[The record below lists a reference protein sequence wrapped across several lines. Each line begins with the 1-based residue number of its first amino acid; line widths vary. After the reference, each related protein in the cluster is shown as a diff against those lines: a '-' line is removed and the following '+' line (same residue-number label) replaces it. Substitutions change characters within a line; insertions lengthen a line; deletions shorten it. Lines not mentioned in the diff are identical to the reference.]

1 MELQEVV
8 PWGRNLAEYQQMFAL
23 SVSDY
28 ERRILGCGDGP
39 ASFNAEMRQLGHQV
53 VSIDPIYQ
61 FSGAQIRQRVEAT
74 YDVIIAQVKAKPDA
88 YIWKTFDH
96 PDDLGRSRL
105 AAMEQ
110 FLADYEQ
117 GRADARYLAVS
128 TPHLPWPKARQSIA
142 GDQPFDL
149 CLCSHFLFLYSDQ
162 LSGEFHQASIQ
173 SLLNVASEVRIF
185 PLLTLSGDR
194 SPYLDAVIATVT
206 QNGYQADI
214 ISVDYEFQKGANQ
227 MLRITVPTAAAAT

>member
-1 MELQEVV
+1 MELQAVV
-8 PWGRNLAEYQQMFAL
+8 PWGRNLAEYQQMFGL
-23 SVSDY
+23 SPDDY
-28 ERRILGCGDGP
+28 ERQILGCGDGP
-39 ASFNAEMRQLGHQV
+39 ASFNAEMRQLGHWV

-74 YDVIIAQVKAKPDA
+74 YDAIISQVKAKPDA

-117 GRADARYLAVS
+117 GRADARYLAAS
-128 TPHLPWPKARQSIA
+128 LPELPWSDRQ
-142 GDQPFDL
+142 FDL

-162 LSGEFHQASIQ
+162 LSREFHQASVQ

-185 PLLTLSGDR
+185 PLLTLSGVR
-194 SPYLDAVIATVT
+194 SPHLDAVIATVT

-214 ISVDYEFQKGANQ
+214 IPVDYEFQKGANQ
-227 MLRITVPTAAAAT
+227 MLRITALTAAATT

>member
-8 PWGRNLAEYQQMFAL
+8 PWGRNLTEYQQMFAL
-23 SVSDY
+23 SASDY
-28 ERRILGCGDGP
+28 ECRILGCGDGP
-39 ASFNAEMRQLGHQV
+39 ASFNAEMRQLGHRV

-74 YDVIIAQVKAKPDA
+74 YDAIISQVKAKPDA

-105 AAMEQ
+105 AAMER
-110 FLADYEQ
+110 FLADYAQGIAEQ
-117 GRADARYLAVS
+117 RYRAAS
-128 TPHLPWPKARQSIA
+128 TPELPWLDR
-142 GDQPFDL
+142 PFDL

-162 LSGEFHQASIQ
+162 LSREFHQASIQ
-173 SLLNVASEVRIF
+173 SLLNVALEVRIF

-194 SPYLDAVIATVT
+194 SPYLDTVIATVT

-214 ISVDYEFQKGANQ
+214 IPVDYEFQKGANQ
-227 MLRITVPTAAAAT
+227 MLRITS